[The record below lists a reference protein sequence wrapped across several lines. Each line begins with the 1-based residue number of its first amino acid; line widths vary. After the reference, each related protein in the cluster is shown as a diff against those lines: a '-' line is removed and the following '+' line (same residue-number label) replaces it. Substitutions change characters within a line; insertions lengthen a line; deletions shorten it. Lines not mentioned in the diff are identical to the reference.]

1 MLIAGRN
8 TYICYHN
15 PVYIVIVVWMHG
27 YAIMR
32 SPDDIVAL
40 LTYPK
45 FLNSWMKLFI
55 IYLDISR

>member
-27 YAIMR
+27 YAIMW
-32 SPDDIVAL
+32 S
-40 LTYPK
+40 
-45 FLNSWMKLFI
+45 KLFI
-55 IYLDISR
+55 VYLDNCR